1 MSQRSADL
9 CNVQYAL
16 ALQVE
21 HQNNSSIFLKKIII
35 IGLPVWTKANVPHYG
50 GLVYNII
57 ISRYYFLTLPIVK
70 PRKLLTPE
78 IFRTGMLLSH

>member
-1 MSQRSADL
+1 MSHRSDDL

-21 HQNNSSIFLKKIII
+21 HQNNSFILKKEIIF
-35 IGLPVWTKANVPHYG
+35 IGLPVWTKAYVPHYG

-57 ISRYYFLTLPIVK
+57 I
-70 PRKLLTPE
+70 
-78 IFRTGMLLSH
+78 

>member
-1 MSQRSADL
+1 MSQRSADI

-21 HQNNSSIFLKKIII
+21 HQNNSSILKKKIII
-35 IGLPVWTKANVPHYG
+35 IGLHVKAKANVPHHG

-57 ISRYYFLTLPIVK
+57 IWRYYFLTLLIVK